1 VNDEELIDET
11 LNGNREAF
19 CSLALKYQDRVYNLA
34 LPIVG
39 NHDDALDVVQE
50 TFLQALAHLETFRR
64 TSRFYTWL
72 YRIAYNCAIGTLR
85 RRKKTVS
92 VDVVSEEFGVSF
104 EADVDAPDANLRRK
118 DLAKALKVALAKL
131 PLEYREAIVLREI
144 YELDYEQIAERLKAP
159 VGTVRS
165 RLHRARASL
174 RKALERQGFAD
185 RAE

>member
-11 LNGNREAF
+11 LSGNREAF

-50 TFLQALAHLETFRR
+50 TFLQALSHLGSFRR

-85 RRKKTVS
+85 RRRKTVS

-104 EADVDAPDANLRRK
+104 ESNDEPPDARLRRK
-118 DLAKALKVALAKL
+118 DVAQALEVALAKL
-131 PLEYREAIVLREI
+131 PTEYRRAIVLREV
-144 YELDYEQIAERLKAP
+144 YELDYEQIAEKLNVP

-174 RKALERQGFAD
+174 RKTLERAGVV
-185 RAE
+185 E

>member
-1 VNDEELIDET
+1 MNDEELIDET

-19 CSLALKYQDRVYNLA
+19 CALALKYQDRVYNLA

-50 TFLQALAHLETFRR
+50 TFLQALSHLESFRR
-64 TSRFYTWL
+64 SSRFYTWL

-85 RRKKTVS
+85 RRRKTLS

-104 EADVDAPDANLRRK
+104 ESNEDAPDARLRRK
-118 DLAKALKVALAKL
+118 DVAKALKVALAKL
-131 PLEYREAIVLREI
+131 PTEYRKAIVLREI
-144 YELDYEQIAERLKAP
+144 YDYDYEQIAEKLNVP

-174 RKALERQGFAD
+174 RKALERAGFAD
-185 RAE
+185 

>member
-1 VNDEELIDET
+1 MNDEELIDET

-19 CSLALKYQDRVYNLA
+19 CELALKYQDRVYNLA

-50 TFLQALAHLETFRR
+50 TFLQALAHLESFRR
-64 TSRFYTWL
+64 SSRFYTWL

-85 RRKKTVS
+85 RRRKTLS
-92 VDVVSEEFGVSF
+92 VDFVSEEFGVSF
-104 EADVDAPDANLRRK
+104 ESKDDAPDARLRRK
-118 DLAKALKVALAKL
+118 DVAKALKVALAKL
-131 PLEYREAIVLREI
+131 PTEYRKAIVLREI
-144 YELDYEQIAERLKAP
+144 YDYDYEQIAEKLNVP

-174 RKALERQGFAD
+174 RKALERAGVAN
-185 RAE
+185 

>member
-1 VNDEELIDET
+1 MNDEELIDET

-19 CSLALKYQDRVYNLA
+19 CALASKYQDRVYNLA

-50 TFLQALAHLETFRR
+50 TFLQALSHLESFRR
-64 TSRFYTWL
+64 SSRFYTWL

-85 RRKKTVS
+85 RRRKTLS

-104 EADVDAPDANLRRK
+104 ESNEDAPDARLRRK
-118 DLAKALKVALAKL
+118 DVEKALKVALAKL
-131 PLEYREAIVLREI
+131 PTEYRKAIVLREI
-144 YELDYEQIAERLKAP
+144 YDYDYEQIAEKLNVP

-174 RKALERQGFAD
+174 RKALERAGFAD
-185 RAE
+185 